1 MLIGGKA
8 TLWGPVLGAFLIEY
22 LNELANNNFGG
33 GNVRLFLFGGLL
45 IAVVIFLPRGILP
58 AVESVLSWRRTSG
71 KAGLVGARI
80 GTGGSLASITDRVQR
95 RRAQRRSRTG
105 RCSRCA
111 TWSQPSAA

>member
-58 AVESVLSWRRTSG
+58 GRR
-71 KAGLVGARI
+71 VGAE
-80 GTGGSLASITDRVQR
+80 LAAYVGQGRPGRRPDRHR
-95 RRAQRRSRTG
+95 RQPGLDHRPGPAGRAAATTRR

-111 TWSQPSAA
+111 T